1 MVGSLKPLGQF
12 ALCVSVALL
21 ALGGTAAPAAALDS
35 TFSNPGAIAIP
46 DLGDATPYPS
56 SIAVSGLQGTVEK
69 ATVTLHQFSHTCPH
83 DVSVLLVAP
92 NGADSILFAGL
103 GPGMACPDS
112 TNAELT
118 FDQASTTNVPY
129 PPVTGTYRPT
139 EGDPPAPF
147 DPPAPTGPY
156 PLSLSNFVGI
166 APDGTWR
173 LFAHDEASGDS
184 GSIAGGWSLTLTAP
198 PSNQFTFGTLKR
210 NKKKGTATLTVNV
223 PRPGILALSGGGL
236 VPQRSAR
243 TSARRRAGK
252 VVGAAG
258 AVKLTIRSK
267 GKKKRKLNRTGTVR
281 VKPKVTYTPT
291 GGTPNAQNR
300 TVKLVKTLGP

>member
-1 MVGSLKPLGQF
+1 MVGSLKHLGRF
-12 ALCVSVALL
+12 ALCISAALL

-46 DLGDATPYPS
+46 DIGDATPYPS
-56 SIAVSGLQGTVEK
+56 SIAVSGLQGTVQK
-69 ATVTLHQFSHTCPH
+69 ATVTLHRFSHTCPH
-83 DVSVLLVAP
+83 DVSVLLVTP
-92 NGADSILFAGL
+92 NLADSVLFAQL
-103 GPGMACPDS
+103 GPAMGCPAS
-112 TNAELT
+112 TNADLT
-118 FDQASTTNVPY
+118 FDQASTTDVPY

-139 EGDPPAPF
+139 EGGQPAPF

-156 PLSLSNFVGI
+156 PLSLSNFIGI
-166 APDGTWR
+166 EPNGTWS
-173 LFAHDEASGDS
+173 LFVHDEGTGDS

-198 PSNQFTFGTLKR
+198 PSNQFTFGNLKR

-223 PRPGILALSGGGL
+223 PRPGILALSGRGV
-236 VPQRSAR
+236 VPQRLVR
-243 TSARRRAGK
+243 TSAVRRAGK

-258 AVKLTIRSK
+258 AVKLKIRSK
-267 GKKKRKLNRTGTVR
+267 GKKKRKLNRTGTVK
-281 VKPKVTYTPT
+281 VKAKVTYTPT